1 MKGDKQMK
9 KVIAAMAVMFLAV
22 VPLGEV
28 WSILF
33 KPIIGGSTDQS
44 FIYPIYVGLILLA
57 GLVVGAAAVLA
68 NDIEKLRN
76 EIKNGKEDAEN
87 QNKSTE

>member
-1 MKGDKQMK
+1 PY
-9 KVIAAMAVMFLAV
+9 VIPPVWCFYST
-22 VPLGEV
+22 PHRRFTQTLGC
-28 WSILF
+28 S
-33 KPIIGGSTDQS
+33 QS

>member
-1 MKGDKQMK
+1 MGC
-9 KVIAAMAVMFLAV
+9 
-22 VPLGEV
+22 
-28 WSILF
+28 S
-33 KPIIGGSTDQS
+33 QS